1 MPGLGNDLDKEKT
14 SSSTTKIVGG
24 DELYNLDIIE
34 IGGVKRAAVD
44 ANISSINVPLGK
56 DPLPDTYFNI
66 VTAGGIGDQLTIT
79 VAATNNDGTSPD
91 SDFPSY
97 SYTYTLVAEDSGD
110 ERQLAINVANALNA
124 DPLFEAQFLEAFALG
139 DDGDA
144 NLRPVVHISSTRFS
158 LNGEF
163 YERPNVG
170 DFDVTTTGTTAVQF
184 FSSSHRSIVSRPK
197 EVSLARDPKN
207 PHRLGI
213 QSISGSVF
221 IRSSDPQAI
230 VRKRI
235 QEVGNPSNNDMAVNG
250 LGSPVVF
257 ELASNP
263 DGGSDIIV
271 DALKFYGT
279 DTNIKVQD
287 GAFLGINSALSNGI
301 VIELIRDGVAIFSET
316 IVNTPDIL
324 GLFSS
329 SASDNKIISQSG
341 GDYFESTFSL
351 VDKNLAFV
359 LRNGENDAV
368 RVTIQDNLTSLD
380 TLHLLVDGSED

>member
-1 MPGLGNDLDKEKT
+1 MADIDRNIQASQSFKLTN
-14 SSSTTKIVGG
+14 G
-24 DELYNLDIIE
+24 DETLNVDIIQVD
-34 IGGVKRAAVD
+34 GVNRAAMD

-56 DPLPDTYFNI
+56 DPLADTYFKITN
-66 VTAGGIGDQLTIT
+66 AGAIGDQIT
-79 VAATNNDGTSPD
+79 VTIAATDNDTTTPD
-91 SDFPSY
+91 VDFPSY
-97 SYTYTLVAEDSGD
+97 FYVYTLTAADQGNEQ
-110 ERQLAINVANALNA
+110 QLCINLADALNA
-124 DPLFEAQFLEAFALG
+124 DPLFEAQELEAFALSSENE
-139 DDGDA
+139 DK
-144 NLRPVVHISSTRFS
+144 RPIIHITSTKFS

-170 DFDVTTTGTTAVQF
+170 DFDVTTTGTTTVQF
-184 FSSSHRSIVSRPK
+184 FSSEHRKLVSRPK

-221 IRSSDPQAI
+221 IRSSDPQAL
-230 VRKRI
+230 VRERLK
-235 QEVGNPSNNDMAVNG
+235 EVGNPTNEDMAING

-263 DGGSDIIV
+263 DGFPSIV
-271 DALKFYGT
+271 IDSLKFYGV

-287 GAFLGINSALSNGI
+287 GNFLGINSELANGI
-301 VIELIRDGVAIFSET
+301 IVELIRDGVPIFSEV
-316 IVNTPDIL
+316 IKNTPDML

-329 SASDNKIISQSG
+329 SASDNKVINQSG

-351 VDKNLAFV
+351 VDRNLAFV
-359 LRNGENDAV
+359 LRDGENDAV

-380 TLHLLVDGSED
+380 TLHLLIDGSED

>member
-1 MPGLGNDLDKEKT
+1 MGDIAEERN
-14 SSSTTKIVGG
+14 SSVSRITGG
-24 DELYNLDIIE
+24 DELFEMDVVE

-44 ANISSINVPLGK
+44 ANISSIQVPLGK
-56 DPLPDTYFNI
+56 DPLPDTYFEI
-66 VTAGGIGDQLTIT
+66 TTAGGIGDQLTIT
-79 VAATNNDGTSPD
+79 VAATNNDSTSPD

-97 SYTYTLVAEDSGD
+97 SYTYTLVAQDSGD

-230 VRKRI
+230 VRERI
-235 QEVGNPSNNDMAVNG
+235 KEVGNPTNDDMAVNG

-257 ELASNP
+257 ELAANP
-263 DGGSDIIV
+263 DGGADIIV

-301 VIELIRDGVAIFSET
+301 IIELIRDGSPIFTEL
-316 IVNTPDIL
+316 IKNTPDML

-329 SASDNKIISQSG
+329 SASDNKIINQSG

-359 LRNGENDAV
+359 LRNGEIDAV

>member
-1 MPGLGNDLDKEKT
+1 MGDIAEERN
-14 SSSTTKIVGG
+14 SSVSRITGG
-24 DELYNLDIIE
+24 DELFEMDVVE

-44 ANISSINVPLGK
+44 ANISSIQVPLGK
-56 DPLPDTYFNI
+56 DPLPDTYFEI
-66 VTAGGIGDQLTIT
+66 TTAGGIGDQLTIT
-79 VAATNNDGTSPD
+79 VAATNNDSTSPD

-97 SYTYTLVAEDSGD
+97 SYTYTLVAQDSGD

-230 VRKRI
+230 VREKLK
-235 QEVGNPSNNDMAVNG
+235 EVGNPSNDDMAVNG
-250 LGSPVVF
+250 LGSPAVF

-263 DGGSDIIV
+263 DGGADIIV
-271 DALKFYGT
+271 DSLKFYGT

-301 VIELIRDGVAIFSET
+301 IIELIRDGSPIFTEVLS
-316 IVNTPDIL
+316 NTPDML

-329 SASDNKIISQSG
+329 SASDNKVINQSG

-359 LRNGENDAV
+359 LRNGETDAV